1 MISYID
7 FDNFRRSFEIPRSR
21 RLVTVGERLSDD
33 KSYIRVK
40 VKSEKS
46 EVKWSEVKWSEVKW
60 SEGVKSEKVE
70 VGEWRSQYMWVQY
83 LFFYFSIR

>member
-33 KSYIRVK
+33 KSYIRDTIIKACWGTPWPEHHFHGDSCDISPVHFD
-40 VKSEKS
+40 KSVS
-46 EVKWSEVKWSEVKW
+46 
-60 SEGVKSEKVE
+60 G
-70 VGEWRSQYMWVQY
+70 GP
-83 LFFYFSIR
+83 I